1 MELIY
6 IKFNKVS
13 DEIINASLS
22 VFSDKRARYIF
33 EIEGVSRKQCAYNFC
48 KQGIVPWDLFD
59 QLKEMADAEAD
70 PRFCK
75 VARYR
80 RSREDIR
87 EQRLADIC
95 DDLNCSPY
103 EAERFLDY
111 DEMPSGW

>member
-13 DEIINASLS
+13 DKVINASLS
-22 VFSDKRARYIF
+22 VYNENKARHIF

-48 KQGIVPWDLFD
+48 KKGIVSWDLFD

-75 VARYR
+75 VTRYR
-80 RSREDIR
+80 QSRAEAR
-87 EQRLADIC
+87 EERLADIC
-95 DDLNCSPY
+95 DDLRCSPY
-103 EAERFLDY
+103 EAERFLSNN
-111 DEMPSGW
+111 EMPRNW